1 MSQGLFELR
10 KDAIT
15 GWWVATVID
24 RTFARERFALTAGRV
39 EDRDDCFNCRLPPG
53 DGIRLR
59 VLKDFAFSVA
69 GTEDEARA
77 RDGMVTQV
85 TMGEARAA
93 GSWRT
98 VVAPPGEHRA
108 LQAVGNEVI
117 EGSASSLP

>member
-24 RTFARERFALTAGRV
+24 RTFERDRFAMAAAQID
-39 EDRDDCFNCRLPPG
+39 DRGDCFNCRIPPG

-59 VLKDFAFSVA
+59 VLKDFAFTVA
-69 GTEDEARA
+69 GSEEEARA
-77 RDGMVTQV
+77 RGSSVAQV
-85 TMGEARAA
+85 SLADARAA

-98 VVAPPGEHRA
+98 VVAPPGEHRP
-108 LQAVGNEVI
+108 LYAVGNTTI
-117 EGSASSLP
+117 